1 MYFSSNSRP
10 EYRPGVQRLPSKYA
24 VWRTIS
30 IPKASQSH
38 LPHLYC
44 YGLDSTVSAPC
55 VCACIQPTTIELQ
68 YMQTLYIQT
77 RDTAVHLSVS
87 IYIHSH
93 IYIHMCVCH
102 CMYSKHLYTYSRY
115 ACTHM
120 CNYPYICIYN
130 IVRVCYRKNK
140 HCYITNFQT

>member
-1 MYFSSNSRP
+1 M
-10 EYRPGVQRLPSKYA
+10 PSKYA

-44 YGLDSTVSAPC
+44 YGLDSTVSGPC

-87 IYIHSH
+87 IYI
-93 IYIHMCVCH
+93 YIFTFI
-102 CMYSKHLYTYSRY
+102 YTYVCATACAVNIY
-115 ACTHM
+115 AHTVDMHVHTCVIIRI
-120 CNYPYICIYN
+120 YIYN
-130 IVRVCYRKNK
+130 IECVCAIEK
-140 HCYITNFQT
+140 TNIVILQISKPDIIINH